1 MQGVVFYRLMSAIGV
16 VATLSFGFYFLVVN
30 PGENELYVDRA
41 LTLVLCLATYLY
53 SFKRDLV
60 RKNLYRA
67 MNVIFYT
74 FTAQTVI
81 AAALHGFAFEYLA
94 AVLLTLQAISIS
106 FKDLR
111 QTIAYLASVNAF
123 TIVLVLLFEVQAYS
137 PYFVTGSVLTS
148 TFLLFLVVRIK
159 DTYQRH
165 LSLQTELMQTIV
177 TKSQE
182 AKLITDFEG
191 VIYEASAQV
200 ERILGYTT
208 DEIKGM
214 DFTKIRNVPLTEE
227 EDSEGVRKL
236 LTNRFW
242 NDEVL
247 LTRKDGS
254 TFMAFVSIGYF
265 RKFDVEYLLYRV
277 RDITD
282 EYNARQDIIRARD
295 EAEKALRAKSDFLAM
310 MSHEI
315 RTPMNGIIG
324 MTELLRGT
332 PLNSGQQRFIDTISN
347 CGRDLLVIINDI
359 LDFAKIESGKL
370 DFEYNTFQPHTMVND
385 LVLLLGNQ
393 ASQKGIS
400 LTAKVGHC
408 VPANLKGD
416 ALRIRQVLINLLGNA
431 VKFTLQG
438 SVHLDVSCIEGKRF
452 LFRVTDT
459 GIGIRREDLDRLFD
473 SFVQVDSGAARKF
486 GGTGLGLAI
495 SKRIVEAMGGSLRV
509 ESVYEKGSTF
519 SFEIPLERVELEGE
533 ALSSPA
539 TDEPKSSA
547 PTVSNDDNERFAS
560 LRVLVAEDNAINRQV
575 VGYLLQR
582 LNVEAMMAH
591 DGKEAVDL
599 SAEYPVDLI
608 LMDLQMPEMDGLE
621 ATRYILQREAIKPP
635 QIVAMTANALPEDRI
650 RCREAGM
657 TGFLP
662 KPMLLDDLRKV
673 LEEVLER
680 QI

>member
-1 MQGVVFYRLMSAIGV
+1 MQGVVFYRLMSAIGI
-16 VATLSFGFYFLVVN
+16 VATVSFAFYFLVVS
-30 PGENELYVDRA
+30 PGSHELYFDRA
-41 LTLVLCLATYLY
+41 LTLVLCLGNYLY

-60 RKNLYRA
+60 RKRLYRS
-67 MNVIFYT
+67 MNVIFYV
-74 FTAQTVI
+74 FTAQTII

-111 QTIAYLASVNAF
+111 QTIVYLASVNIF
-123 TIVLVLLFEVQAYS
+123 TLALVAWFNVEAYS
-137 PYFVTGSVLTS
+137 PYFVTGSVLIS
-148 TFLLFLVVRIK
+148 TILLFFIVRIK

-200 ERILGYTT
+200 ERILGYTPE
-208 DEIKGM
+208 EIKGV
-214 DFTKIRNVPLTEE
+214 DFTQIRRAPLTEE
-227 EDSEGVRKL
+227 EDSDGVRKL

-242 NDEVL
+242 NDEVV
-247 LTRKDGS
+247 LTRKDGG

-277 RDITD
+277 RDITE
-282 EYNARQDIIRARD
+282 EYNAKQDIIRARD

-332 PLNSGQQRFIDTISN
+332 SLNTSQQRFIDTITN

-370 DFEYNTFQPHTMVND
+370 DFEYSTFEPLVMVND
-385 LVLLLGNQ
+385 LLLLLGNQ
-393 ASQKGIS
+393 ASEKGIS

-408 VPANLKGD
+408 VPHYLNGD

-438 SVHLDVSCIEGKRF
+438 SVHLEVTCIEGDRF
-452 LFRVTDT
+452 SFSVSDT
-459 GIGIRREDLDRLFD
+459 GIGIHSEDLDRLFE

-495 SKRIVEAMGGSLRV
+495 SKRIVEAMGGRLTV
-509 ESVYEKGSTF
+509 ESQHSKGSRFTM
-519 SFEIPLERVELEGE
+519 EIPLTKVAPDALPQPASEAKLEHNNNTDDGER
-533 ALSSPA
+533 
-539 TDEPKSSA
+539 
-547 PTVSNDDNERFAS
+547 RFAS
-560 LRVLVAEDNAINRQV
+560 LRVMVAEDNAINRQV

-582 LNVEAMMAH
+582 LNVEALMAY
-591 DGKEAVDL
+591 DGKEAVEL
-599 SAEYPVDLI
+599 SAKYPIDLI

-621 ATRYILQREAIKPP
+621 ATRHILNRTDQKPP
-635 QIVAMTANALPEDRI
+635 QIIAMTANALPEDRK
-650 RCREAGM
+650 RCYEAGM
-657 TGFLP
+657 VDFLP
-662 KPMLLDDLRKV
+662 KPMLLDDLKKA
-673 LEEVLER
+673 LDEALQR
-680 QI
+680 QV

>member
-1 MQGVVFYRLMSAIGV
+1 MQGVIFYRLMSAIGI
-16 VATLSFGFYFLVVN
+16 VATLAFAFYFLVVS
-30 PGENELYVDRA
+30 PGAHELYFDRA
-41 LTLVLCLATYLY
+41 LTLVLCLANYVY
-53 SFKRDLV
+53 SFNRDLV
-60 RKNLYRA
+60 RKRLYRS
-67 MNVIFYT
+67 MNVIFYA
-74 FTAQTVI
+74 FTAQTII

-111 QTIAYLASVNAF
+111 QTIVYLTWVNIF
-123 TIVLVLLFEVQAYS
+123 TVALVAWFDVEAYS
-137 PYFVTGSVLTS
+137 PYFVTGSVLIS

-200 ERILGYTT
+200 ERILGYTPE
-208 DEIKGM
+208 EIKGV
-214 DFTKIRNVPLTEE
+214 DFTRIRKAPLTEE

-242 NDEVL
+242 NDEVV
-247 LTRKDGS
+247 LTRKDG
-254 TFMAFVSIGYF
+254 TDFMAFVSIGYF

-277 RDITD
+277 RDITE
-282 EYNARQDIIRARD
+282 EYNAKQDIIRARD

-332 PLNSGQQRFIDTISN
+332 PLNGSQQRFIDTISN

-370 DFEYNTFQPHTMVND
+370 DFEYSTFEPHVMVND
-385 LVLLLGNQ
+385 LMLLLGNQ
-393 ASQKGIS
+393 ASEKGIS

-408 VPANLKGD
+408 VPQCLNGD

-438 SVHLDVSCIEGKRF
+438 SVHLEVTCIEGERF
-452 LFRVTDT
+452 SFAVSDT
-459 GIGIRREDLDRLFD
+459 GIGIRSEDLERLFE

-495 SKRIVEAMGGSLRV
+495 SKRIVEAMGGRLTV
-509 ESVYEKGSTF
+509 ESEYSKGSLFTV
-519 SFEIPLERVELEGE
+519 EIPLARVAPKPSPKAVAEVKTDVVDLEHDGE
-533 ALSSPA
+533 
-539 TDEPKSSA
+539 
-547 PTVSNDDNERFAS
+547 ERFAA
-560 LRVLVAEDNAINRQV
+560 LKVMVAEDNAINRQV

-582 LNVEAMMAH
+582 LNIEALMAH
-591 DGKEAVDL
+591 DGKEAVEL
-599 SAEYPVDLI
+599 SEKFPIDLI

-621 ATRYILQREAIKPP
+621 ATRHILNRPDQKPP
-635 QIVAMTANALPEDRI
+635 QIIAMTANALPEDRK
-650 RCREAGM
+650 RCYEAGM
-657 TGFLP
+657 VDFLP
-662 KPMLLDDLRKV
+662 KPMLLDDLKKV
-673 LEEVLER
+673 LNEALQR
-680 QI
+680 QV